1 MVKEVAQV
9 DEQLKLRINELAAKK
24 KAEGLNSEEEEEQA
38 RLYRLYI
45 DEIKAQ
51 TKCAL
56 EKADIKPK
64 E

>member
-45 DEIKAQ
+45 DEIKEQ
-51 TKCAL
+51 MRCAL